1 MEEEL
6 GKLGVPAYDYHS
18 YASLPRR
25 DIRCINK
32 DGLLDLEGIEQDI
45 ISMQHV
51 PIPRIHDLLELN
63 QLCASLVE
71 FWSIDVTI
79 LAELMPYAVE
89 SRYDL
94 DFSPD
99 QATATAACS
108 LAEQVRA
115 VVLAMLPLN
124 ELPTEPNVPTE

>member
-1 MEEEL
+1 
-6 GKLGVPAYDYHS
+6 
-18 YASLPRR
+18 
-25 DIRCINK
+25 
-32 DGLLDLEGIEQDI
+32 
-45 ISMQHV
+45 MQHV